1 MYKNKEKNNIN
12 FSQKQQLN
20 DIDSI
25 SNNIVKKFNSNI
37 ENELNKNEN
46 FESQS
51 NNEKQYYSVK
61 ADVFDFQDNIENL
74 VKDIIKIKVLEQQ
87 IEGLL
92 KIVDNKEYKLKKPKK
107 EKKLEKD
114 LIEIKKI
121 RKNAE
126 FEFVQMRINFENQIR
141 KINYDEMQ
149 FESEEEK
156 QKIIEKD
163 KIAKQEIDLF
173 FDDAFSD
180 LGIKFN
186 L

>member
-1 MYKNKEKNNIN
+1 MYKNKEKNHIN
-12 FSQKQQLN
+12 FSQKQDVN

-37 ENELNKNEN
+37 ENELSKNKD

-51 NNEKQYYSVK
+51 NDEKQYYSVK

-87 IEGLL
+87 
-92 KIVDNKEYKLKKPKK
+92 
-107 EKKLEKD
+107 KKLEKD

-126 FEFVQMRINFENQIR
+126 LEFVQMRINFESQIK

-180 LGIKFN
+180 LGIKFK

>member
-12 FSQKQQLN
+12 FSHQQQLN

-92 KIVDNKEYKLKKPKK
+92 KIVDNKEYKLKKTKK

-180 LGIKFN
+180 LGIKFK

>member
-1 MYKNKEKNNIN
+1 MYKNKENNNIN
-12 FSQKQQLN
+12 FSQKQQVN
-20 DIDSI
+20 DIDNI
-25 SNNIVKKFNSNI
+25 SDNIVKEFNSNI
-37 ENELNKNEN
+37 ENELSKNKN

-51 NNEKQYYSVK
+51 NDEKQYYSVK

-74 VKDIIKIKVLEQQ
+74 VKDIIKIKVLEKQ

-92 KIVDNKEYKLKKPKK
+92 KIVDNKEYKLKKTKK

-180 LGIKFN
+180 LGIKFKM
-186 L
+186 

>member
-1 MYKNKEKNNIN
+1 MYKNKEKNHIN
-12 FSQKQQLN
+12 FSQKQEVN

-25 SNNIVKKFNSNI
+25 SNNIVKEFNSNI
-37 ENELNKNEN
+37 ENELSKNKD

-51 NNEKQYYSVK
+51 NDEKQYYSVK
-61 ADVFDFQDNIENL
+61 ADVFNFQDNIENL
-74 VKDIIKIKVLEQQ
+74 VKEIIKIKVLEQQ

-92 KIVDNKEYKLKKPKK
+92 KIVDNKDYKLIKKKK
-107 EKKLEKD
+107 KKKLEKD

-126 FEFVQMRINFENQIR
+126 LEFIQMRINFENQIR

-180 LGIKFN
+180 LGIKFK

>member
-1 MYKNKEKNNIN
+1 MYKNKENNNIN
-12 FSQKQQLN
+12 FSQKQQVN
-20 DIDSI
+20 DIDNI
-25 SNNIVKKFNSNI
+25 SDNIVKEFNSNI
-37 ENELNKNEN
+37 ENELSKNKN

-51 NNEKQYYSVK
+51 NDEKQYYSVK

-92 KIVDNKEYKLKKPKK
+92 KIVDNKEYKLKKTKK

-180 LGIKFN
+180 LGIKFTM
-186 L
+186 

>member
-1 MYKNKEKNNIN
+1 MYKNIEKNHIN
-12 FSQKQQLN
+12 FSQKQDVN

-37 ENELNKNEN
+37 ENELSKNKD

-51 NNEKQYYSVK
+51 NDEKQYYSVK
-61 ADVFDFQDNIENL
+61 ANVFDFQDNIENL

-92 KIVDNKEYKLKKPKK
+92 KIVDNKEYKLKKTKK

-121 RKNAE
+121 IKNAE
-126 FEFVQMRINFENQIR
+126 LEFVQMRINFESQIK

-180 LGIKFN
+180 LGIKFK

>member
-1 MYKNKEKNNIN
+1 MYKNKEKNHIN
-12 FSQKQQLN
+12 FSQKQEIN

-25 SNNIVKKFNSNI
+25 SNNIVKEFNSNI
-37 ENELNKNEN
+37 ENELSKNKD

-51 NNEKQYYSVK
+51 NDEKQYYSVK

-74 VKDIIKIKVLEQQ
+74 VKEIIKIKVLEQQ

-92 KIVDNKEYKLKKPKK
+92 KIVDNKDYKLIKTKK
-107 EKKLEKD
+107 EKKFEKD

-126 FEFVQMRINFENQIR
+126 LEFIQMRINFENQIR

-173 FDDAFSD
+173 FDDAFDD
-180 LGIKFN
+180 LGIKFK

>member
-1 MYKNKEKNNIN
+1 MYKNKEKNHIN
-12 FSQKQQLN
+12 FSQKQEVN

-37 ENELNKNEN
+37 ENELSKNKD

-51 NNEKQYYSVK
+51 NDEKQYYSVK

-74 VKDIIKIKVLEQQ
+74 VKEIIKIKVLEQQ

-92 KIVDNKEYKLKKPKK
+92 KIVDNKDYKLIKTKK

-126 FEFVQMRINFENQIR
+126 LEFIQ
-141 KINYDEMQ
+141 MQ

-180 LGIKFN
+180 LGIKFK

>member
-92 KIVDNKEYKLKKPKK
+92 KIVDNKEYKLKKTKK

-126 FEFVQMRINFENQIR
+126 LEFVQMRINFESQIK

-180 LGIKFN
+180 LGIKFK

>member
-1 MYKNKEKNNIN
+1 MYKNKEKNNN

-20 DIDSI
+20 NIDSI

-37 ENELNKNEN
+37 ENELSKNEN

-51 NNEKQYYSVK
+51 NDEKQYYSVK

-92 KIVDNKEYKLKKPKK
+92 KIVDNKEYKLKKTKK
-107 EKKLEKD
+107 EKKLERD

-180 LGIKFN
+180 LGIKFKM
-186 L
+186 

>member
-46 FESQS
+46 FVSQS

-92 KIVDNKEYKLKKPKK
+92 KIVDNKEYKLKKTKK

-126 FEFVQMRINFENQIR
+126 LEFVQMRINFESQIK

-180 LGIKFN
+180 LGIKFK

>member
-1 MYKNKEKNNIN
+1 MYKNKEKNHIN
-12 FSQKQQLN
+12 FSQKQEVN

-37 ENELNKNEN
+37 ENELSKNKD

-51 NNEKQYYSVK
+51 NDEKQYYSVK

-74 VKDIIKIKVLEQQ
+74 VKEIIKIKVLEQQ
-87 IEGLL
+87 IEGLF
-92 KIVDNKEYKLKKPKK
+92 KIVDNKDYKLIKTKK

-126 FEFVQMRINFENQIR
+126 LEFIQMRINFENQIR

-180 LGIKFN
+180 LGIKFK

>member
-1 MYKNKEKNNIN
+1 MYKNKEKNHIN
-12 FSQKQQLN
+12 FSQKQEVN

-37 ENELNKNEN
+37 ENELSKNKD
-46 FESQS
+46 FESQL
-51 NNEKQYYSVK
+51 NDEKQYYSVK

-74 VKDIIKIKVLEQQ
+74 VKEIIKIKVLEQQ

-92 KIVDNKEYKLKKPKK
+92 KIVDNKDYKLIKTKK

-126 FEFVQMRINFENQIR
+126 LEFIQMRINFENQIR

-173 FDDAFSD
+173 FDDAFGD
-180 LGIKFN
+180 LGIKFKM
-186 L
+186 